1 MREAK
6 EIKCMNLRSQNRRAV
21 ELLEAELGQQGE
33 QLHFMTSLTVLMS
46 IVAGLAT
53 GAMLALSHVTGIF

>member
-6 EIKCMNLRSQNRRAV
+6 EIKCMNLRSQNRQAV

-46 IVAGLAT
+46 IVAGVAT
-53 GAMLALSHVTGIF
+53 GAMLAISQAAGIF